1 MIAFKKSLAV
11 FVFLFLLSSL
21 SLALEKIFIRL
32 EGSYLAYSY
41 DLNQIYGENVE
52 FQFSSYT
59 VSCQSI
65 KIDLTKKIFYSF
77 GNVVLRSTDETLSGD
92 EFLFDP
98 KEKIGSLISYKEKI
112 EVKDIGNV
120 GQKIF
125 LDQSQIPEDIDLLKI
140 EKSFIYFTGQIF
152 QITTDFDVYGYSVT
166 LYIEGLEFVS
176 FKKFKLSGGIN
187 QRRNGVSLEKIWYT
201 KSQGLIG
208 RLSYFYQKEKKVNTL
223 TQLNYE
229 EHSVLRN
236 YQGLK
241 RQADVMSSTT
251 INFKKN
257 LNLGLAANY
266 NSSNLWNTNLWLN
279 KNWGQ
284 KISTRA
290 DFSYNKPLNFEG
302 ESWFGLQSSINTEK
316 FGNISFSGKYEIQNQ
331 ILSYFSYGNAFLK
344 RIHFRLSSSYS
355 QVKIGA
361 SGDYSKILTGAM
373 DVSYNSRLFNL
384 STDYFLNY
392 DLFSSQILS
401 QPQLRFGLNPFQFYG
416 GLLSASISN
425 IFIYNNLTTS
435 DIRQNSFSNNLFIN
449 ISTQPIS
456 IQKSLSLDF
465 NLGLEQFI
473 EKEGRNFTS
482 GGLIIHADKNIAK
495 GISLL
500 GFYSFQSRRKTK
512 SWLIEGTTS
521 QDLSAVFKVN
531 PSEKLNSWISFSFDP
546 KNNQWRQSFAD
557 LSFELIKNW
566 KLHSLLNYD
575 FIFKKINNIDLYLI
589 REAGRFQ
596 LRFIWRSLSKQIL
609 VELVP
614 R

>member
-1 MIAFKKSLAV
+1 
-11 FVFLFLLSSL
+11 
-21 SLALEKIFIRL
+21 L

-266 NSSNLWNTNLWLN
+266 NSSSLWNTNLWLN

-302 ESWFGLQSSINTEK
+302 EAWFGLQSSINTEK

-361 SGDYSKILTGAM
+361 GGDYSKILTGAM

>member
-1 MIAFKKSLAV
+1 LAV

-266 NSSNLWNTNLWLN
+266 NSSSLWNTNLWLN

-302 ESWFGLQSSINTEK
+302 EAWFGLQSSINTEK

-361 SGDYSKILTGAM
+361 GGDYSKILTGAM

>member
-1 MIAFKKSLAV
+1 
-11 FVFLFLLSSL
+11 
-21 SLALEKIFIRL
+21 
-32 EGSYLAYSY
+32 LAYSY

-266 NSSNLWNTNLWLN
+266 NSSSLWNTNLWLN

-302 ESWFGLQSSINTEK
+302 EAWFGLQSSINTEK

>member
-1 MIAFKKSLAV
+1 
-11 FVFLFLLSSL
+11 
-21 SLALEKIFIRL
+21 
-32 EGSYLAYSY
+32 LAYSY
-41 DLNQIYGENVE
+41 DFNQIYGENVE

-59 VSCQSI
+59 VSCQLI

-77 GNVVLRSTDETLSGD
+77 GNVSLKSVDETLSGD
-92 EFLFDP
+92 EFLFYP
-98 KEKIGSLISYKEKI
+98 QEKTGSLISYKEKI

-125 LDQSQIPEDIDLLKI
+125 LDKSQIPEDIDLYKI
-140 EKSFIYFTGQIF
+140 QKSFIYFTGQIF

-176 FKKFKLSGGIN
+176 FKKFKLSGQIN
-187 QRRNGVSLEKIWYT
+187 QRRNGVTLDKIWYT

-208 RLSYFYQKEKKVNTL
+208 RLSYFYQKQKKVNTL

-241 RQADVMSSTT
+241 RQADIMSSTT
-251 INFKKN
+251 INFNEN

-266 NSSNLWNTNLWLN
+266 NSSSLWNTDLWLN

-284 KISTRA
+284 KVSTRA
-290 DFSYNKPLNFEG
+290 DFLYNKPLNFEG
-302 ESWFGLQSSINTEK
+302 EAWFGLQSSINTEK

-331 ILSYFSYGNAFLK
+331 ILSNFSYGNTLLK
-344 RIHFRLSSSYS
+344 RIHFSLSSFYS

-361 SGDYSKILTGAM
+361 GGYYSKILTGAV

-392 DLFSSQILS
+392 DLFSSQVLS

-416 GLLSASISN
+416 GLLSANVSN
-425 IFIYNNLTTS
+425 MLIYNNLTTS
-435 DIRQNSFSNNLFIN
+435 DIRQNSFSDNLFIN

-482 GGLIIHADKNIAK
+482 GGLIIHADKNIAE

-521 QDLSAVFKVN
+521 QDLSVIFKVN

-546 KNNQWRQSFAD
+546 KNSQWRQSFAD

-566 KLHSLLNYD
+566 KLHTLLNYD

-609 VELVP
+609 LELVP

>member
-1 MIAFKKSLAV
+1 MAV

-266 NSSNLWNTNLWLN
+266 NSSSLWNTNLWLN

-302 ESWFGLQSSINTEK
+302 EAWFGLQSSINTEK

>member
-1 MIAFKKSLAV
+1 LIAFKKSLAV

-266 NSSNLWNTNLWLN
+266 NSSSLWNTNLWLN

-302 ESWFGLQSSINTEK
+302 EAWFGLQSSINTEK

>member
-1 MIAFKKSLAV
+1 M
-11 FVFLFLLSSL
+11 
-21 SLALEKIFIRL
+21 
-32 EGSYLAYSY
+32 AYSY

-266 NSSNLWNTNLWLN
+266 NSSSLWNTNLWLN

-302 ESWFGLQSSINTEK
+302 EAWFGLQSSINTEK

>member
-1 MIAFKKSLAV
+1 LAV

-266 NSSNLWNTNLWLN
+266 NSSSLWNTNLWLN

-302 ESWFGLQSSINTEK
+302 EAWFGLQSSINTEK

>member
-1 MIAFKKSLAV
+1 MAV
-11 FVFLFLLSSL
+11 FVFLLLFSSL
-21 SLALEKIFIRL
+21 SLALEKILIRL

-59 VSCQSI
+59 VSCRSI
-65 KIDLTKKIFYSF
+65 KIDLTKKIFYSL
-77 GNVVLRSTDETLSGD
+77 GNVVLKSVDETLSGD
-92 EFLFDP
+92 EFLFYP
-98 KEKIGSLISYKEKI
+98 QEKTGSLISYKEKI

-125 LDQSQIPEDIDLLKI
+125 LGLSQIPEDIDLSKI
-140 EKSFIYFTGQIF
+140 QKSFIYFTGQIF
-152 QITTDFDVYGYSVT
+152 QITKDFDIYGYSVT

-176 FKKFKLSGGIN
+176 FKKFKLSGQIN
-187 QRRNGVSLEKIWYT
+187 QRRNGVSLDKIWFT

-208 RLSYFYQKEKKVNTL
+208 RLSYFYQKQKKVNTL
-223 TQLNYE
+223 TQVNYE

-251 INFKKN
+251 INFNEN

-266 NSSNLWNTNLWLN
+266 NSSSLWNTDLWLN

-290 DFSYNKPLNFEG
+290 DFLYNKPLNFEG
-302 ESWFGLQSSINTEK
+302 EAWFGLQSSINTEK

-331 ILSYFSYGNAFLK
+331 ILSNFSYGNTLLK
-344 RIHFRLSSSYS
+344 RIHFSLSSFYS

-361 SGDYSKILTGAM
+361 GGYYSKILTGAV

-392 DLFSSQILS
+392 DLFSSQVLS

-416 GLLSASISN
+416 GLLSANVSN
-425 IFIYNNLTTS
+425 MLIYNNLTTS
-435 DIRQNSFSNNLFIN
+435 DIRQNSFSDNLFIN

-521 QDLSAVFKVN
+521 QDLSVIFKVN

-546 KNNQWRQSFAD
+546 KNSQWRQSFAD

-609 VELVP
+609 LELVP

>member
-1 MIAFKKSLAV
+1 MAV

-266 NSSNLWNTNLWLN
+266 NSSSLWNTNLWLN

-302 ESWFGLQSSINTEK
+302 EAWFGLQSSINTEK

-361 SGDYSKILTGAM
+361 GGDYSKILTGAM

>member
-1 MIAFKKSLAV
+1 LTAFKKSLAV
-11 FVFLFLLSSL
+11 FVFLLLLSSL
-21 SLALEKIFIRL
+21 SLALDEILIRL

-77 GNVVLRSTDETLSGD
+77 GNVALKTVDETLFGD
-92 EFLFDP
+92 EFLFYPQD
-98 KEKIGSLISYKEKI
+98 KIGSLISYKEKI

-125 LDQSQIPEDIDLLKI
+125 LELSQVPEDIDLSKI
-140 EKSFIYFTGQIF
+140 QKSFIYFTGQIF

-176 FKKFKLSGGIN
+176 FKKFKLSGQIN
-187 QRRNGVSLEKIWYT
+187 QRRNGVTLDKIWYT

-208 RLSYFYQKEKKVNTL
+208 RLSYFYQKQKKVNTL

-229 EHSVLRN
+229 EHSVLKN

-251 INFKKN
+251 INFNEN

-266 NSSNLWNTNLWLN
+266 NSSSLWNTDLWLN

-290 DFSYNKPLNFEG
+290 DFLYNKPLNFEG
-302 ESWFGLQSSINTEK
+302 EAWFGLQSSINTEK

-331 ILSYFSYGNAFLK
+331 ILSNFSYGNTLLK
-344 RIHFRLSSSYS
+344 RIHFSLSSFYS

-361 SGDYSKILTGAM
+361 GGYYSKILTGAV

-384 STDYFLNY
+384 STYYFLNY
-392 DLFSSQILS
+392 DLFSSQVLS

-416 GLLSASISN
+416 GLLSANVSN
-425 IFIYNNLTTS
+425 MLIYNKLTTS
-435 DIRQNSFSNNLFIN
+435 DIRQNSFSDNLFIN

-482 GGLIIHADKNIAK
+482 GGLIIHADKNIAE

-521 QDLSAVFKVN
+521 QDLSAIFKVN

-546 KNNQWRQSFAD
+546 KNSQWRQSFAD

-609 VELVP
+609 LELVP